1 MATKSLALGAN
12 KEDHMFKSAEP
23 ESCEDAAAAGR
34 GKYWKS
40 RLFAI
45 QSKILRRIQI
55 YCCFGNDKKQESLK
69 KLQNDRDEGEFKSL
83 FLCGQI

>member
-40 RLFAI
+40 CLFAI
-45 QSKILRRIQI
+45 
-55 YCCFGNDKKQESLK
+55 
-69 KLQNDRDEGEFKSL
+69 
-83 FLCGQI
+83 

>member
-1 MATKSLALGAN
+1 MATKSVALGAN

-23 ESCEDAAAAGR
+23 ESCEDAAAAAGR

-45 QSKILRRIQI
+45 
-55 YCCFGNDKKQESLK
+55 
-69 KLQNDRDEGEFKSL
+69 
-83 FLCGQI
+83 

>member
-23 ESCEDAAAAGR
+23 ESCEDAAAAAAGR

-45 QSKILRRIQI
+45 
-55 YCCFGNDKKQESLK
+55 
-69 KLQNDRDEGEFKSL
+69 
-83 FLCGQI
+83 